1 MSAGIVKWLFLYA
14 KVRKGIFWPYFG
26 TFLIHEK
33 SYTHGVFANPSFRYS
48 EKRLSPHMAKF
59 WDINLFTNR
68 RGHEFKN
75 AFTPTCCKFF
85 LPQSKKLCLYFNCTY
100 KGLFQIILYFSNAW
114 GNGEPVDPVECLQ
127 PFWSISKHIII
138 FSLCYC
144 THLYISYLA
153 PITWVMY
160 NTIRSP

>member
-1 MSAGIVKWLFLYA
+1 MWRCSGHYCRLKAMPAGIVKWLFLYA
-14 KVRKGIFWPYFG
+14 KVRKGNFWPYFG

-33 SYTHGVFANPSFRYS
+33 SYTRGVFANPSFRYS

-85 LPQSKKLCLYFNCTY
+85 CLSQKNY
-100 KGLFQIILYFSNAW
+100 
-114 GNGEPVDPVECLQ
+114 V
-127 PFWSISKHIII
+127 
-138 FSLCYC
+138 
-144 THLYISYLA
+144 YISIVHTKACFKLFYIFLMHG
-153 PITWVMY
+153 VMESLWILLNAY
-160 NTIRSP
+160 NLSDPFQNIS